1 MILNYFK
8 LDGESSQGENIAD
21 NGGLKVAYQAYIE
34 WTDRNMVTE
43 YRLPGLD
50 YKPEQVF
57 WISAANIW
65 CSKYRSEYL
74 KNVVSTDVHS
84 PGEFRVIGTFSN
96 MKEFS
101 NDFNCPIGS
110 RMNPINKCTVW

>member
-1 MILNYFK
+1 MNSL
-8 LDGESSQGENIAD
+8 GENIAD
-21 NGGLKVAYQAYIE
+21 NGGLKVAYAAYKD

-43 YRLPGLD
+43 HRLPGLD
-50 YKPEQVF
+50 YNPQQMF
-57 WISAANIW
+57 WISAANTY
-65 CSKYRSEYL
+65 CNKHRPEYL
-74 KNVVSTDVHS
+74 KNVESITDAHS

-110 RMNPINKCTVW
+110 RMNPMNKCTVW